1 MGVRLCG
8 SKRCRSPPMLQF
20 STPNSGALSSWGPCT
35 GDAGETQGPSDPSQY
50 RQEADSASLE
60 RLPSRPAR
68 RLVGQD
74 GVGLGSAEWRD
85 REGQVPGAYEQVA
98 ARHSPARWD
107 LPHPPGPGLSGK
119 AGSPRGLSACSGL
132 IISEKLPNCLPKCP
146 TSKESVSDAPHPGQ
160 HLVVSVFWILAILQV
175 CSGVPVLF

>member
-1 MGVRLCG
+1 MGTWACSSLSVPRFPHLRNGDAETHALIMRKKGADTYMQRTQSARLAG
-8 SKRCRSPPMLQF
+8 MLQF

-132 IISEKLPNCLPKCP
+132 IISAGPQGHGAL
-146 TSKESVSDAPHPGQ
+146 
-160 HLVVSVFWILAILQV
+160 
-175 CSGVPVLF
+175 